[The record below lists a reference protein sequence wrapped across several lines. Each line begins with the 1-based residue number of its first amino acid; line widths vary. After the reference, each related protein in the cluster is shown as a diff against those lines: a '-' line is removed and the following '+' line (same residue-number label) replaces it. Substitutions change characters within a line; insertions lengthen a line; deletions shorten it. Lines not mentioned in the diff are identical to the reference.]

1 MTLKKDL
8 VDSINDVIHDVFDS
22 KEDTY
27 PLEAVPKGTYVRSSK
42 WNLLGVV
49 TDGFYSEVDGQR
61 IIIYTVLYIPNTSMG
76 SYYKNLL
83 TGDHHMKSNLYV
95 DNELEF
101 DLVYYLMIPPVNMD
115 EIEIFSSSGDY
126 KL

>member
-8 VDSINDVIHDVFDS
+8 LDSINDVIHDVFDS
-22 KEDTY
+22 KQDIY
-27 PLEAVPKGTYVRSSK
+27 PSQAVPKGTYVRSSK

-83 TGDHHMKSNLYV
+83 TGDHHMKSNLFV